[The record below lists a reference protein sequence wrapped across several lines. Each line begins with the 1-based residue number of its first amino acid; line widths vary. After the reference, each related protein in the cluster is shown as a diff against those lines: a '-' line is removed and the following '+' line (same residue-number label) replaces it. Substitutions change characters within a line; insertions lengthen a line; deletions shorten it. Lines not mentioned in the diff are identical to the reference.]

1 MWQSAHN
8 TYMEERVLS
17 AAPVELVGLLYQG
30 AAAAVRD
37 ARRHLASGD
46 ILSRSRAVTKA
57 CELIGE
63 LAGALDFARGGDIAL
78 RLGRLYE
85 YMLRRLTEANFGQVD
100 KPLAEVL
107 SLLATLSEGWTAIAA
122 QTPPQREPQT
132 AWTQPP
138 VECAGAQ
145 AWSF

>member
-30 AAAAVRD
+30 ASAAVRD

-46 ILSRSRAVTKA
+46 ILARSRAISKA

-63 LAGALDFARGGDIAL
+63 LAGALDFARGGDIAA

-85 YMLRRLTEANFGQVD
+85 YMLRRLTEANFRQED
-100 KPLAEVL
+100 EPLGEVL

-122 QTPPQREPQT
+122 KAPVEREPQT

-138 VECAGAQ
+138 VECTGAQ